1 MISRELLMDD
11 NYSCVLERLKKERE
25 GRNLTQR
32 LLCYRMK
39 IQQSH
44 FSKAETGQRRFS
56 YHELEGLC
64 TTDMDVLYIFTG
76 KKAETKREFLK
87 SSELSPD
94 DLICLLSTIYTVTR
108 IALSTEHNNTSFEK
122 IRQQLEYIQCGNGSA
137 RGQGN
142 IFHYI
147 RNRRGYTQKKMADIL
162 GVDIKKLR
170 ELEKG
175 RLLPDSELIWKMYDL
190 FHVSPAFI
198 LKDVKGLLNELNYV
212 LGLME
217 DDDREIM
224 LRILENE
231 RRLIHRER

>member
-1 MISRELLMDD
+1 MDD
-11 NYSCVLERLKKERE
+11 KYSCVLERLKEERE
-25 GRNLTQR
+25 RRNLTQR

-56 YHELEGLC
+56 YYELEGLC
-64 TTDMDVLYIFTG
+64 ATDVDVLYVFTG
-76 KKAETKREFLK
+76 KKAKTERAFLK
-87 SSELSPD
+87 SSELNSEE
-94 DLICLLSTIYTVTR
+94 LICLLYTVYAVTR
-108 IALSTEHNNTSFEK
+108 ITQFAEHSKTSFDE
-122 IRQQLEYIQCGNGSA
+122 IRQQLEYIQCGNGNA

-147 RNRRGYTQKKMADIL
+147 RNRCDYTQKKMADSL

-198 LKDVKGLLNELNYV
+198 LKDVKGLLNELHYV

-224 LRILENE
+224 LRILEDE
-231 RRLIHRER
+231 HRLAHGGR